1 MSQHDGRRNTYIS
14 LIHGHD
20 SFPRKN
26 ADLLKKFRTRLNR
39 PATQCTAAVFHPT
52 RRTTR
57 VHHKK
62 GRPRAAT
69 SHESRPGK
77 PSFCTSVVRTRPLVW
92 AETDNSSNT
101 ELGKLLGYYRNIQH

>member
-69 SHESRPGK
+69 SHESRLGK

-92 AETDNSSNT
+92 AETGTLLTQSLASS
-101 ELGKLLGYYRNIQH
+101 